1 MCRVFNV
8 SRSGYHGWRRAQAAP
23 CPRRQRRQQLDE
35 QVARLFDQEKQR
47 SGARRLCR
55 LLQHQ
60 GYHVNRKTVAC
71 SLRRQGLKA
80 KATQRFK
87 ATTQSRHSLPVA
99 PNYLQQRF
107 DVESRDTAW
116 VSDIT
121 YVRTREGW
129 LYLAVV
135 LDLYSRRVIGWAMDE
150 TMKQQLVINAHT
162 MATRRRGHPVGV
174 IVHSDRGSQYCST
187 AYRRGLSEAGHLC
200 SMSKKGDCYDNA
212 VAESFFHS
220 LKVELINDGNYQSR
234 EQAKQS
240 IFRYIE
246 SYYNRTR
253 LHSTL
258 NYQSPEQFEA
268 A

>member
-1 MCRVFNV
+1 MN
-8 SRSGYHGWRRAQAAP
+8 
-23 CPRRQRRQQLDE
+23 
-35 QVARLFDQEKQR
+35 
-47 SGARRLCR
+47 
-55 LLQHQ
+55 
-60 GYHVNRKTVAC
+60 
-71 SLRRQGLKA
+71 
-80 KATQRFK
+80 
-87 ATTQSRHSLPVA
+87 
-99 PNYLQQRF
+99 
-107 DVESRDTAW
+107 
-116 VSDIT
+116 
-121 YVRTREGW
+121 
-129 LYLAVV
+129 
-135 LDLYSRRVIGWAMDE
+135 E
-150 TMKQQLVINAHT
+150 TMKQQLAIKAHT

-258 NYQSPEQFEA
+258 NDQSPEQFEA